1 MLKQFSLFR
10 QLQHHMSVVG
20 QHQRKL
26 DSYAEHV
33 MVCWTRSDS
42 ASVITFLPQ
51 QPHSH
56 VNMAWDQGNVIPST
70 LKPPLALWNGTN
82 SFE

>member
-1 MLKQFSLFR
+1 
-10 QLQHHMSVVG
+10 MSIAG

-42 ASVITFLPQ
+42 ASVITFLLQ
-51 QPHSH
+51 QPRSH

-70 LKPPLALWNGTN
+70 LKPPLVLWNGTN